1 MKKDNQQL
9 LIKHLSNAKD
19 WISAD
24 ELASYLHISSR
35 TIRNYVIEINKS
47 NNIMPLILSSQ
58 NGYRLNPN
66 ATSSGEFYKTDKS
79 LSETP
84 NERHYYIIRK
94 LLNQNKVSI
103 IDLTDTLFIS
113 ERTLEVDILE
123 ISSLIKNYDL
133 KIHRNKDYI
142 QLNGDELNKRKLYI
156 YVIKY
161 TEDSKLTNFNFI
173 KYIFPEFDVTTICNI
188 AKKHIN
194 EKGLNI
200 NGFLFYDFLLILIIQ
215 IIRIQGGNYIDDD
228 SCLIPDIHQY
238 PDYQAAL
245 NIIKDLEE
253 KFDYNFRNGEL
264 YFLCISLI
272 STTDYSNASPLLTTP
287 SFKNTYDK
295 LQNVLQF
302 VENFFNYCFIE
313 EEFLMK
319 LTHHFQRIQIR
330 SSFNFLSSNSAF
342 FDIRNK
348 HPFLYEVATHIVDR
362 IQDRQIAAINQ
373 EEIDFIAF
381 QLGCFLKEHSTF
393 ESRVSGVLVCPSYYN
408 ITNTII
414 NEIKSNTSNQLEL
427 TEIYDTLDIEKLADN
442 MYSSKLI
449 ISVIPIVNLPNVI
462 TISPFLS
469 SNDFQIINN
478 KIFSLK
484 RTIYLQELKQYLD
497 KYLPNDFFEIN
508 HYFKDSKA
516 AINHLCKKLVD
527 ENYVDENYEYNVLK
541 REAMSSTS
549 FFNIVALPHSSML
562 NAHKS
567 AIQII
572 INNRPMLWKDEHINV
587 IAMIV
592 ISNKDSYH
600 FHIIYD
606 LFVRIFSDSK
616 IVKQILMV
624 KDLESFM
631 NIFQRVI

>member
-35 TIRNYVIEINKS
+35 TIRNYIIEINES
-47 NNIMPLILSSQ
+47 NNTQPLILSSK

-66 ATSSGEFYKTDKS
+66 ATSSGKFYNTEISLPKT
-79 LSETP
+79 P
-84 NERHYYIIRK
+84 YERHYYIIRK
-94 LLNQNKVSI
+94 LLNQKDVSI
-103 IDLTDTLFIS
+103 SDLTDALFIS
-113 ERTLEVDILE
+113 ERTLEVDLLE
-123 ISSLIKNYDL
+123 LSSLIKKYDL
-133 KIHRNKDYI
+133 KIRRNKDYI
-142 QLNGDELNKRKLYI
+142 QLKGNELNKRKLCI

-161 TEDSKLTNFNFI
+161 TEDSKLSSFNFL
-173 KYIFPEFDVTTICNI
+173 KYTFPEFDITTICTI
-188 AKKHIN
+188 AKKYIYEN
-194 EKGLNI
+194 GLDV

-215 IIRIQGGNYIDDD
+215 IFRMQNGNYIEEDLCFFDN
-228 SCLIPDIHQY
+228 IQQY

-245 NIIKDLEE
+245 DIIKDLKEE
-253 KFDYNFRNGEL
+253 FDYNFNQGEL
-264 YFLCISLI
+264 YFLCTTLI
-272 STTDYSNASPLLTTP
+272 CTTDYSNTSPLLTTA
-287 SFKNTYDK
+287 SFKNTYNK
-295 LQNVLQF
+295 LQNALKLA
-302 VENFFNYCFIE
+302 EHHFNCCLIQ
-313 EEFLMK
+313 EEFLLK

-330 SSFNFLSSNSAF
+330 SSFNFFSSNPAF

-362 IQDRQIAAINQ
+362 VQGNQEAAMNP

-381 QLGCFLKEHSTF
+381 QLGCFLKEHSVF
-393 ESRVSGVLVCPSYYN
+393 EPCVSGVLVCPSYYN

-442 MYSSKLI
+442 LYSSKLI
-449 ISVIPIVNLPNVI
+449 ISVIPIENLPNAI

-469 SNDFQIINN
+469 SNDLHIINN
-478 KIFSLK
+478 KIYSLK
-484 RTIYLQELKQYLD
+484 YTMYLQELKQYLD
-497 KYLPNDFFEIN
+497 KYLPVDFFEVN
-508 HYFKDSKA
+508 HYFKNSED
-516 AINHLCKKLVD
+516 AIHYLCEKLVTN
-527 ENYVDENYEYNVLK
+527 NYVDEGYEYNVLK
-541 REAMSSTS
+541 REEMSSTS
-549 FFNIVALPHSSML
+549 FFNIVALPHSCML

-587 IAMIV
+587 IVMIV
-592 ISNKDSYH
+592 ISDKDSYN
-600 FHIIYD
+600 FHIIYE
-606 LFVRIFSDSK
+606 LFARIFSDSK

-624 KDLESFM
+624 KDLDSFM
-631 NIFQRVI
+631 DIFQRII